1 MTLPWPSM
9 DRSKHRFDRRHFP
22 ARPTNRDTVTF
33 PPVDRLDRTIVGR
46 RLLLRS
52 LDLHHLWPAKL
63 DHVLD
68 EPRSGLAQHHRAGR
82 GNGFHSLRHA
92 DLLTDC
98 RVTQSPR
105 TDLPDDHLT

>member
-1 MTLPWPSM
+1 
-9 DRSKHRFDRRHFP
+9 
-22 ARPTNRDTVTF
+22 
-33 PPVDRLDRTIVGR
+33 VDRLDSNQLSGGDCCFEAF
-46 RLLLRS
+46 
-52 LDLHHLWPAKL
+52 DLHHLWPAKL
-63 DHVLD
+63 DDVLD

-92 DLLTDC
+92 NLLTDR